1 MYFQYFHDYCGKNY
15 QLVIYC
21 IFCSFIVDYGLGGYY
36 SAIDKKYYG
45 ETTQI
50 EGIIDE
56 KSRSFVLQFLEG
68 KVLMIYNKLNELMK
82 VEDVEINGLDKNV
95 KMKRCPKS
103 ILGIVEFYQFYYKA
117 IDSNMIDNNI
127 MDVRVFSEM
136 IIH

>member
-1 MYFQYFHDYCGKNY
+1 MLFQYFHDYCGKNY
-15 QLVIYC
+15 QLVIS
-21 IFCSFIVDYGLGGYY
+21 FFFLSFIVDYGLGGYF

-45 ETTQI
+45 ETMQI